1 MADAPKLKA
10 MGVGE
15 ILDASFRLYKENF
28 LKFVA
33 ILAVAYV
40 PILVVTMVMTALLI
54 SNIPTVTVPQEGM
67 TQEQM
72 AAMMR
77 SQAAAM
83 MPAFIAMIGTAV
95 LFSLIAQPLATGAI
109 TRAVGARYL
118 NEEITVGKAY
128 KAIGSIFFKYL
139 GTILLAGLVT
149 LLGVLCCVVP
159 GLILMT
165 FFGFASQV
173 VVLEGLGG
181 TKAMGRSRQ
190 LVRGDFWR
198 VLGYFLLVFLLSAA
212 VGWVLGFV
220 GGLIAPLLASG
231 PVAVALVNQA
241 VQQVIHLFIMP
252 YFIVVMIL
260 LYYDLRVRKE
270 AFDLE
275 ILAKNLGASA
285 LPATPQP

>member
-1 MADAPKLKA
+1 MADAPKLKP

-15 ILDASFRLYKENF
+15 ILDASFRLYRENV

-40 PILVVTMVMTALLI
+40 PITVLSMAMMAVVFSAMPAPVQMH
-54 SNIPTVTVPQEGM
+54 EGM

-72 AAMMR
+72 QVAM
-77 SQAAAM
+77 QAQMKAVL
-83 MPAFIAMIGTAV
+83 PGVIAMGAT
-95 LFSLIAQPLATGAI
+95 LFLFALIAQPLATGAI

-128 KAIGSIFFKYL
+128 RAIGGMFFKYVL
-139 GTILLAGLVT
+139 TIMLAGLVT
-149 LLGVLCCVVP
+149 VLGFPFCLVP
-159 GLILMT
+159 GFI
-165 FFGFASQV
+165 FATWFAFTSQA

-181 TKAMGRSRQ
+181 TKAMGRSRDLTRGYGLRVFGY
-190 LVRGDFWR
+190 LVLVT
-198 VLGYFLLVFLLSAA
+198 VLTYGIS
-212 VGWVLGFV
+212 WVLGIV
-220 GGLIAPLLASG
+220 GQLIAS
-231 PVAVALVNQA
+231 AVTSSIVGTMLIQQA
-241 VQQVIHLFIMP
+241 FGQVINLFIMP

-275 ILAKNLGASA
+275 ILAKNLSAGASP
-285 LPATPQP
+285 PA